1 MINEYQLYFGLPIQL
16 GEKVYLNQPTL
27 REILNSKLSLEE
39 IVEPF
44 ISLDTRN
51 FPKEKDNKNL
61 KNFDMFYT
69 QILIGYINYMTEK
82 GEQIDINDWLQSED
96 SNGLVVK
103 RLIKVLK
110 FLFKTDDIE
119 FVIPN
124 GIKSEVEEIYI
135 TVNKS
140 YKINRETYETV
151 KEMVFEILDTHIE
164 FKQKTEEELEREREL
179 DEYNRKLEAKRK
191 AWEEKHGKK
200 LKKSKE
206 KNSEKLNIF
215 TLANY
220 IIHSQFSQYNYN
232 TIQDLTIY
240 QIKNT
245 FKYYQSQET
254 YQMDMSYRTSGN
266 FEMKNK
272 AEHWFFDKE

>member
-16 GEKVYLNQPTL
+16 GKDVYLNQPTL

-179 DEYNRKLEAKRK
+179 DEYNRK
-191 AWEEKHGKK
+191 
-200 LKKSKE
+200 
-206 KNSEKLNIF
+206 
-215 TLANY
+215 T
-220 IIHSQFSQYNYN
+220 
-232 TIQDLTIY
+232 
-240 QIKNT
+240 
-245 FKYYQSQET
+245 
-254 YQMDMSYRTSGN
+254 
-266 FEMKNK
+266 
-272 AEHWFFDKE
+272 